1 VNAHVTGAA
10 VPALDIE
17 SLSAEGRELRR
28 KLNETLARADDDYGR
43 RLQFNT
49 VVAAVMELV
58 NTIGKTPDE
67 GADRAVVREAWR
79 TALLVLSPISPHI
92 CHTLWQS
99 LGETGLVVDASWPAV
114 DESALVRDTIELV
127 CQVNGKVRARI
138 EVAADAD
145 EDAAKEVAMND
156 ANVQKFMEGK
166 TVRKLIY
173 VPGKLINVV
182 VG

>member
-1 VNAHVTGAA
+1 
-10 VPALDIE
+10 
-17 SLSAEGRELRR
+17 
-28 KLNETLARADDDYGR
+28 
-43 RLQFNT
+43 
-49 VVAAVMELV
+49 
-58 NTIGKTPDE
+58 
-67 GADRAVVREAWR
+67 
-79 TALLVLSPISPHI
+79 
-92 CHTLWQS
+92 
-99 LGETGLVVDASWPAV
+99 LVVDAAWPEV

-145 EDAAKEVAMND
+145 EEAAKEVAKND
-156 ANVQKFMEGK
+156 AKAQKFMDGK